1 MVIDLREIKK
11 EEKTKRK
18 TRVNVCELVS
28 VTIAMKVRKVMNDL
42 FSHFDI

>member
-18 TRVNVCELVS
+18 TRVNVCESVS
-28 VTIAMKVRKVMNDL
+28 VTIAMKVCYESKKGNE
-42 FSHFDI
+42 